1 MSAGLSPSANDGIND
16 VARQPSP
23 YGAYGKGVVRA
34 HGNLALRAMVHPLP
48 RERAGATHLEDARVR
63 D

>member
-1 MSAGLSPSANDGIND
+1 MPAGLSPSANDGIND

-48 RERAGATHLEDARVR
+48 RERAGLG
-63 D
+63 